1 MGRASRRKKEKRL
14 NLIGDKGKNF
24 TSKDKL
30 EIEVFEDIPPD
41 FDEMFPGISS
51 NVIDFIYLRISQGI
65 IRGIVRFEVY
75 KSWMN
80 PDYTIETENQ
90 LMSAIWRADG
100 VKDDEMIQKWSKEN
114 EKYIRNY
121 GTEIWTKLRA
131 KNLTVTI

>member
-1 MGRASRRKKEKRL
+1 MQIL

-30 EIEVFEDIPPD
+30 EIEVFEDIPPN
-41 FDEMFPGISS
+41 FEEMLPGISS

-80 PDYTIETENQ
+80 PDKTIETENQ

-131 KNLTVTI
+131 LNLTVTI